1 MSVLLRTL
9 PLCRHSYED
18 SENRGYMA
26 DEETVI
32 IECQKCG
39 REVGRMGKFQGKDF
53 LIVNGIVTTYWRGVC
68 AECGKEF
75 HWDVGTKALAELINQ
90 KRQKE

>member
-1 MSVLLRTL
+1 M
-9 PLCRHSYED
+9 
-18 SENRGYMA
+18 

-39 REVGRMGKFQGKDF
+39 REVGRMGKFKGKDF
-53 LIVNGIVTTYWRGVC
+53 LIVNGIATTYWRGVC
-68 AECGKEF
+68 VDCGKEF

-90 KRQKE
+90 KHQKE